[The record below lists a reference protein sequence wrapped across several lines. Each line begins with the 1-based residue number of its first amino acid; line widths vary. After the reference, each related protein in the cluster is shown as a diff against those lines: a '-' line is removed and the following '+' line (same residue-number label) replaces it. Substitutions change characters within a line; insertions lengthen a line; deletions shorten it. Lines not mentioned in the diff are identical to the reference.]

1 MNKIVSLTKVLIKN
15 SFQKYNENN
24 KNKNIVGKVILYIL
38 LGAYLMGIFA
48 FLSYGLISTLKQANQ
63 ESMFI
68 GIFLLGLALLTIIQS
83 IISSTNVFY
92 FSKDIEYILPLP
104 LKPKEILIS
113 KLNVILIT
121 EYIMEIIFAVTPIT
135 IYGIITLQGPM
146 FYIISLLVLI
156 VFPIIPILIATFII
170 MIIMSFSKRFK
181 NKDRFRLI
189 APLIG
194 IILAVIM
201 SFSLSG
207 TTNYSEEDLLNSLKQ
222 ANSMVE
228 MVSDNLPIIKPAI
241 NAIVNSSFVEFL
253 KLLGITLILYIV
265 FILIGNKIYFRGVIG
280 NLSSG
285 TKKGKEVKLKK
296 IKTNSIG
303 KSYIIKEFKV
313 LLKNPIFFIQCV
325 LPSVLMPIIFL
336 GIFIVT
342 LNTNNSQEALNEF
355 KSVLGIYIETPIGL
369 AIIISVTEFLTSM
382 LYIAPTVISRDG
394 QNAIFMKYIPIS
406 YYKQLIYK
414 GIPNIFFGT
423 ITSTIVIA
431 FIYILA
437 KPSLLFLLTVFI
449 INLILLILQ
458 TLLMEL
464 VDLRKPK
471 LEWTTEYAV
480 VKQNL
485 NLLWPVVLNLLEI
498 GIILIIS
505 ILLNFTN
512 YLLTAIILIVIHII
526 ITYFVNKY
534 MYKNQN
540 ELFNKIG
547 WNL

>member
-83 IISSTNVFY
+83 IISATNVFY
-92 FSKDIEYILPLP
+92 FSKDIEYILLLP

-498 GIILIIS
+498 GIIFIIS

-547 WNL
+547 

>member
-1 MNKIVSLTKVLIKN
+1 M
-15 SFQKYNENN
+15 EN
-24 KNKNIVGKVILYIL
+24 
-38 LGAYLMGIFA
+38 
-48 FLSYGLISTLKQANQ
+48 Q
-63 ESMFI
+63 
-68 GIFLLGLALLTIIQS
+68 
-83 IISSTNVFY
+83 
-92 FSKDIEYILPLP
+92 
-104 LKPKEILIS
+104 
-113 KLNVILIT
+113 
-121 EYIMEIIFAVTPIT
+121 
-135 IYGIITLQGPM
+135 
-146 FYIISLLVLI
+146 
-156 VFPIIPILIATFII
+156 
-170 MIIMSFSKRFK
+170 
-181 NKDRFRLI
+181 
-189 APLIG
+189 
-194 IILAVIM
+194 
-201 SFSLSG
+201 
-207 TTNYSEEDLLNSLKQ
+207 
-222 ANSMVE
+222 
-228 MVSDNLPIIKPAI
+228 
-241 NAIVNSSFVEFL
+241 
-253 KLLGITLILYIV
+253 
-265 FILIGNKIYFRGVIG
+265 
-280 NLSSG
+280 
-285 TKKGKEVKLKK
+285 
-296 IKTNSIG
+296 TNSIG

-498 GIILIIS
+498 GIIFIIS

-547 WNL
+547 

>member
-83 IISSTNVFY
+83 IISATNVFY

-241 NAIVNSSFVEFL
+241 NAIVNFSFVEFL

-547 WNL
+547 

>member
-135 IYGIITLQGPM
+135 TYGIITLQGPM

-313 LLKNPIFFIQCV
+313 LLKKTIFFIQCV

-382 LYIAPTVISRDG
+382 LYVAPTVISRDG

-547 WNL
+547 

>member
-83 IISSTNVFY
+83 IISATNVFY

-382 LYIAPTVISRDG
+382 LYVAPTVISRDG

-547 WNL
+547 

>member
-24 KNKNIVGKVILYIL
+24 KNKSIVGKVILYII

-48 FLSYGLISTLKQANQ
+48 FLSYGLITTLKQVNQ
-63 ESMFI
+63 ETMFI
-68 GIFLLGLALLTIIQS
+68 GIFFLGLALLTIIQS
-83 IISSTNVFY
+83 IISATNIFY

-121 EYIMEIIFAVTPIT
+121 EYIMEIIFAITPIT
-135 IYGIITLQGPM
+135 LYGIITGQGVL
-146 FYIISLLVLI
+146 FYIISLLVLL

-170 MIIMSFSKRFK
+170 MIIMSFSKGAK

-207 TTNYSEEDLLNSLKQ
+207 TSNYSEDDLLNALKQ

-241 NAIVNSSFVEFL
+241 NAIVNSSFIEFL
-253 KLLGITLILYIV
+253 KLLIITAILYIL
-265 FILIGNKIYFRGVIG
+265 FILLGNKIYFRGVVG

-285 TKKGKEVKLKK
+285 TKKGKKIKLKD
-296 IKTNSIG
+296 IKANTVR
-303 KSYIIKEFKV
+303 KSYVLKEFKT

-325 LPSVLMPIIFL
+325 LPSVLMPVIFL
-336 GIFIVT
+336 GIFIVS
-342 LNTNNSQEALNEF
+342 LNSNNSQETLNEF
-355 KSVLGIYIETPIGL
+355 KSVLGNYIETPIGL
-369 AIIISVTEFLTSM
+369 AVIISVTEFLTSM
-382 LYIAPTVISRDG
+382 LYIAPTAISRDG

-423 ITSTIVIA
+423 ITSIMVMA

-437 KPSLLFLLTVFI
+437 KPSILFLATIFV

-458 TLLMEL
+458 TSLMEL

-485 NLLWPVVLNLLEI
+485 NLFWPVVLNLLEI
-498 GIILIIS
+498 GIIFIIS
-505 ILLNFTN
+505 ILLSFTN
-512 YLLTAIILIVIHII
+512 YLLTAIILIVLHII

-534 MYKNQN
+534 IYKNQN

-547 WNL
+547 

>member
-83 IISSTNVFY
+83 IISATNVFY

-342 LNTNNSQEALNEF
+342 INTNNSQEALNEF

-547 WNL
+547 

>member
-104 LKPKEILIS
+104 LKSKEILIS

-170 MIIMSFSKRFK
+170 MIIMSFSRRFK

-547 WNL
+547 

>member
-83 IISSTNVFY
+83 IISATNVFY

-135 IYGIITLQGPM
+135 IYGILTLQGPM

-498 GIILIIS
+498 GIIFIIS

-512 YLLTAIILIVIHII
+512 YLLTAIILIAIHII

-547 WNL
+547 

>member
-24 KNKNIVGKVILYIL
+24 KNKSIVGKVILYII

-48 FLSYGLISTLKQANQ
+48 FLSYGLITTLKQVNQ
-63 ESMFI
+63 ETMFI
-68 GIFLLGLALLTIIQS
+68 GIFFLGLALLTIIQS
-83 IISSTNVFY
+83 IISATNIFY

-121 EYIMEIIFAVTPIT
+121 EYIMEIIFAITPIT
-135 IYGIITLQGPM
+135 LYGIITGQGVL
-146 FYIISLLVLI
+146 FYIISLLVLL

-170 MIIMSFSKRFK
+170 MIIMSFSKGAK

-207 TTNYSEEDLLNSLKQ
+207 TSNYSEDDLLNALKQ

-241 NAIVNSSFVEFL
+241 NAIVNSSFIEFL
-253 KLLGITLILYIV
+253 KLLIITAILYIL
-265 FILIGNKIYFRGVIG
+265 FILLGNKIYFRCVVG

-285 TKKGKEVKLKK
+285 TKKGKKIKLKD
-296 IKTNSIG
+296 IKANTVR
-303 KSYIIKEFKV
+303 KSYVLKEFKT

-325 LPSVLMPIIFL
+325 LPSVLMPVIFL
-336 GIFIVT
+336 GIFIVS
-342 LNTNNSQEALNEF
+342 LNSNNSQETLNEF
-355 KSVLGIYIETPIGL
+355 KSVLGNYIETPIGL
-369 AIIISVTEFLTSM
+369 AVIISVTEFLTSM
-382 LYIAPTVISRDG
+382 LYIAPTAISRDG

-423 ITSTIVIA
+423 ITSIMVMA
-431 FIYILA
+431 YIYILA
-437 KPSLLFLLTVFI
+437 KPSILFLATIFV

-485 NLLWPVVLNLLEI
+485 NLFWPVVLNLLEI
-498 GIILIIS
+498 GIIFIIS
-505 ILLNFTN
+505 ILLSFTN
-512 YLLTAIILIVIHII
+512 YLLTAIILIVLHII

-534 MYKNQN
+534 IYKNQN

-547 WNL
+547 

>member
-83 IISSTNVFY
+83 IISATNVFY

-313 LLKNPIFFIQCV
+313 LLKKPIFFIQCV

-382 LYIAPTVISRDG
+382 LYVAPTVISRDG

-505 ILLNFTN
+505 ILLNPTN

-547 WNL
+547 

>member
-135 IYGIITLQGPM
+135 TYGIITLQGPM

-382 LYIAPTVISRDG
+382 LYVAPTVISRDG

-505 ILLNFTN
+505 ILLDFTN

-547 WNL
+547 

>member
-83 IISSTNVFY
+83 IISATNVFY

-156 VFPIIPILIATFII
+156 LFPIIPILIATFII

-313 LLKNPIFFIQCV
+313 LLKKPIFFIQCV

-382 LYIAPTVISRDG
+382 LYVAPTVISRDG

-547 WNL
+547 

>member
-24 KNKNIVGKVILYIL
+24 KNKSIVGKVILYII

-48 FLSYGLISTLKQANQ
+48 FLSYGLITTLKQVNQ
-63 ESMFI
+63 ETMFI
-68 GIFLLGLALLTIIQS
+68 GIFFLGLALLTIIQS
-83 IISSTNVFY
+83 IISATNIFY

-121 EYIMEIIFAVTPIT
+121 EYIMEIIFAITPIT
-135 IYGIITLQGPM
+135 LYGIITGQGVL
-146 FYIISLLVLI
+146 FYIISLLVLL

-170 MIIMSFSKRFK
+170 MIIMSFSKGAK

-207 TTNYSEEDLLNSLKQ
+207 TSNYSEDDLLNALKQ

-241 NAIVNSSFVEFL
+241 NAIVNSSFIEFF
-253 KLLGITLILYIV
+253 KLLIITAILYIL
-265 FILIGNKIYFRGVIG
+265 FILLGNKIYFRGVVG

-285 TKKGKEVKLKK
+285 TKKGKKIKLKD
-296 IKTNSIG
+296 IKANTVR
-303 KSYIIKEFKV
+303 KSYVLKEFKT

-325 LPSVLMPIIFL
+325 LPSVLMPVIFL
-336 GIFIVT
+336 GIFIVS
-342 LNTNNSQEALNEF
+342 LNSNNSQETLNEF
-355 KSVLGIYIETPIGL
+355 KSVLGNYIETPIGL
-369 AIIISVTEFLTSM
+369 AVIISVTEFLTSM
-382 LYIAPTVISRDG
+382 LYIAPTAISRDG

-423 ITSTIVIA
+423 ITSIMVMA
-431 FIYILA
+431 YIYILA
-437 KPSLLFLLTVFI
+437 KPSILFLATIFV

-485 NLLWPVVLNLLEI
+485 NLFWPVVLNLLEI
-498 GIILIIS
+498 GIIFIIS
-505 ILLNFTN
+505 ILLSFTN
-512 YLLTAIILIVIHII
+512 YLLTAIILIVLHII

-534 MYKNQN
+534 IYKNQN

-547 WNL
+547 

>member
-1 MNKIVSLTKVLIKN
+1 MNKIVSFTKVLIKN

-83 IISSTNVFY
+83 IISATNVFY

-498 GIILIIS
+498 GIIFIIS

-547 WNL
+547 

>member
-325 LPSVLMPIIFL
+325 LPSILMPIIFL

-547 WNL
+547 

>member
-83 IISSTNVFY
+83 IISATNVFY

-458 TLLMEL
+458 ILLMEL

-547 WNL
+547 

>member
-135 IYGIITLQGPM
+135 TYGIITLQGPM

-313 LLKNPIFFIQCV
+313 LLKKPIFFIQCV

-382 LYIAPTVISRDG
+382 LYVAPTVISRDG

-512 YLLTAIILIVIHII
+512 YLLTATILIVIHII

-547 WNL
+547 

>member
-83 IISSTNVFY
+83 IISATNVFY

>member
-24 KNKNIVGKVILYIL
+24 KNKSIVGKVILYII

-48 FLSYGLISTLKQANQ
+48 FLSYGLITTLKQVNQ
-63 ESMFI
+63 ETMFI
-68 GIFLLGLALLTIIQS
+68 GIFFLGLALLTIIQS
-83 IISSTNVFY
+83 IISATNIFY

-121 EYIMEIIFAVTPIT
+121 EYIMEIIFAITPIT
-135 IYGIITLQGPM
+135 LYGIITGQGVL
-146 FYIISLLVLI
+146 FYIISLLVLL

-170 MIIMSFSKRFK
+170 MIIMSFSKGAK

-207 TTNYSEEDLLNSLKQ
+207 TSNYSEDDLLNALKQ

-241 NAIVNSSFVEFL
+241 NAIVNSSFIEFL
-253 KLLGITLILYIV
+253 KLLIITAILYIL
-265 FILIGNKIYFRGVIG
+265 FILLGNKIYFRGVVG

-285 TKKGKEVKLKK
+285 TKKGKKIKLKD
-296 IKTNSIG
+296 IKANTVR
-303 KSYIIKEFKV
+303 KSYVLKEFKT

-325 LPSVLMPIIFL
+325 LPSVLMPVIFL
-336 GIFIVT
+336 GIFIVS
-342 LNTNNSQEALNEF
+342 LNSNNSQETLNEF
-355 KSVLGIYIETPIGL
+355 KSVLGNYIETPIGL
-369 AIIISVTEFLTSM
+369 AVIISVTEFLTSM
-382 LYIAPTVISRDG
+382 LYIAPTAISRDG

-423 ITSTIVIA
+423 ITSIMVMA
-431 FIYILA
+431 YIYILA
-437 KPSLLFLLTVFI
+437 KPSILFLATIFV

-485 NLLWPVVLNLLEI
+485 NLFWPVVLNLLEI
-498 GIILIIS
+498 GIIFIIS
-505 ILLNFTN
+505 ILLSFTN
-512 YLLTAIILIVIHII
+512 YLLTAIILIVLHII

-534 MYKNQN
+534 IYKNQN

-547 WNL
+547 

>member
-83 IISSTNVFY
+83 IISATNVFY

-313 LLKNPIFFIQCV
+313 LLKKSIFFIQCV

-382 LYIAPTVISRDG
+382 LYVAPTVISRDG

-547 WNL
+547 